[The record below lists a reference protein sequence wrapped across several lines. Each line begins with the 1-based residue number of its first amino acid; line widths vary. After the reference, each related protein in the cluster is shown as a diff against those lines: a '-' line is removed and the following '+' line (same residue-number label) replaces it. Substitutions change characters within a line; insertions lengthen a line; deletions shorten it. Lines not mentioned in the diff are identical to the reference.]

1 MIVRNVLGAKKSRKV
16 IMMPVDATV
25 SEALAKFVEHNIGSL
40 PVVDGQGNLVGI
52 FTERDVLFKAH
63 EDPDRF
69 PSRRMKDVM
78 TPDPIT
84 CSPEDV
90 VHDVMG
96 LMSKYQVGQL
106 PVVEDGKVMGVVSVG
121 DLIKALFERV
131 EAENRHLLTY
141 IYGPA

>member
-1 MIVRNVLGAKKSRKV
+1 MIVRNVLGAKKPRKV
-16 IMMPVDATV
+16 IMLLVDSTV
-25 SEALAKFVEHNIGSL
+25 SEALAQFVEHNIGSL
-40 PVVDGQGNLVGI
+40 PVVDGQGRLVGI

-63 EDPDRF
+63 EDPENF
-69 PSRRMKDVM
+69 PSRHMKDVM
-78 TPDPIT
+78 TPDPVT

-96 LMSKYQVGQL
+96 LMAKYQVGQL
-106 PVVEDGKVMGVVSVG
+106 PVVENGKVMGVVSVG

>member
-1 MIVRNVLGAKKSRKV
+1 MIVRNVLSAKKSRKV
-16 IMMPVDATV
+16 ILVAPDATV
-25 SEALAKFVEHNIGSL
+25 REALAHFVEHNIGSL
-40 PVVDGQGNLVGI
+40 PVVSASGELVGI

-63 EDPDRF
+63 EDPDGF
-69 PSRRMKDVM
+69 PRRRISEVM
-78 TPDPIT
+78 TPDPVT
-84 CSPEDV
+84 CGPEDV

-106 PVVEDGKVMGVVSVG
+106 PVVEGGKLIAVVSVG

>member
-16 IMMPVDATV
+16 IMLRLDATV
-25 SEALAKFVEHNIGSL
+25 QEALALFVEHNIGSL
-40 PVVDGQGNLVGI
+40 PVIDEQGKVVGI

-63 EDPDRF
+63 EDPEGF
-69 PSRRMKDVM
+69 PSRHMKDVM

-84 CSPEDV
+84 CGPEDV

-96 LMSKYQVGQL
+96 LMAKYQVGQL
-106 PVVEDGKVMGVVSVG
+106 PVVEDDKLMGVVSVG